1 MPLSTETVNDHQPAG
16 ATSNTAALSR
26 TIGVLFAIVG
36 VLLAVDSLRLIV
48 TYQPV
53 VLQRPVTTLLDVLA
67 TQRPRALG
75 SIYMGLAARKLS
87 GGPVVE
93 IVGPRSLGLL
103 AKQDVDKP
111 SEINIDPYNPHFLKQ
126 IAGDHYARLD
136 YDPVLTDAE
145 VNALLSEYTTER
157 YPMKL
162 VMVGVQPG
170 GRRERLIMF
179 TDPRQS
185 ATYIVPESLVPQGRL
200 P

>member
-1 MPLSTETVNDHQPAG
+1 MPLSTENANDHQGPRG
-16 ATSNTAALSR
+16 ISNAKALSR
-26 TIGVLFAIVG
+26 TIAVLFAV
-36 VLLAVDSLRLIV
+36 VALLLAVDSLRLIV

-93 IVGPRSLGLL
+93 IVGPLSLGSL
-103 AKQDVDKP
+103 AKQDVEKP
-111 SEINIDPYNPHFLKQ
+111 SEAKIDPYNPHFLKQ
-126 IAGDHYARLD
+126 IAGDHYARLE
-136 YDPVLTDAE
+136 YDPVLTRAE
-145 VNALLSEYTTER
+145 VSTLLSKYPTVR
-157 YPMKL
+157 YPTRI
-162 VMVGVQPG
+162 VMVGVRPE
-170 GRRERLIMF
+170 GRHERLIMF
-179 TDPRQS
+179 TDPEQS